1 MPAVLTVSKPEYD
14 PRYPTMKSKM
24 AARKIPIDTLTGAD
38 IGVEADKLV
47 PAVKVTTLSEP
58 PKKQAGVKINEKT
71 LEDTMAKAMAVLAE
85 AKVF

>member
-38 IGVEADKLV
+38 IGVEDDKLV
-47 PAVKVTTLSEP
+47 PAVKVTALSEP